1 MGEEMGQRRI
11 SESQR
16 RAYLDALGVECWV
29 RQENPPGD
37 IIESI
42 ATLEQHE
49 PQALNSVPAP
59 VADSAMPADLN
70 PQTLIAALQK
80 PGQADK
86 PRLMGGPLPIR
97 ARDAAQTQPETWG
110 PDQLR
115 DTTHASDLPHPTA
128 RGMGPTVPTARGV
141 DQTHPAT
148 RGTGQPPPAARG
160 NRQLFT
166 PAADPAANTA
176 NRSTPPARESNLSD
190 ATTHV
195 MSADE
200 TQAWEIL
207 RAEVA
212 PCTRCELHKQRTQT
226 VFGVGNEQAEWLVI
240 GEAPGADE
248 DRQGEPFVGKAGQ
261 LLNAMLFAIGFNR
274 GDVYITNV
282 VKCRP
287 PQNRDPQPQETAAC
301 ADYLRRQIA
310 LIRPRIILALG
321 RVAAQNLLN
330 TETPIGK
337 LRQVTHRYAD
347 TSIPLVAT
355 YHPAYLL
362 RSPLEKR
369 KAWQDLLFAR
379 EVLARTKG
387 MD

>member
-1 MGEEMGQRRI
+1 MGEQMSRRRI

-29 RQENPPGD
+29 RREKPAGD
-37 IIESI
+37 SIEPN
-42 ATLEQHE
+42 ATLEQGE
-49 PQALNSVPAP
+49 PDALRRVPTH
-59 VADSAMPADLN
+59 VADSATPADLN
-70 PQTLIAALQK
+70 SQSLSAAA
-80 PGQADK
+80 P
-86 PRLMGGPLPIR
+86 
-97 ARDAAQTQPETWG
+97 
-110 PDQLR
+110 
-115 DTTHASDLPHPTA
+115 S
-128 RGMGPTVPTARGV
+128 
-141 DQTHPAT
+141 
-148 RGTGQPPPAARG
+148 PAARG
-160 NRQLFT
+160 TDQFN
-166 PAADPAANTA
+166 PAAHGINQPSSAPRETRQQSTQADPSANTA
-176 NRSTPPARESNLSD
+176 NRSTPPARESNSSD
-190 ATTHV
+190 AMMPRV

-200 TQAWEIL
+200 TRAWEIL
-207 RAEVA
+207 RADVA
-212 PCTRCELHKQRTQT
+212 PCVRCELHKQRTQT
-226 VFGVGNEQAEWLVI
+226 VFGVGNPQAEWLVI

-287 PQNRDPQPQETAAC
+287 PQNRDPQPQEAAAC

-310 LIRPRIILALG
+310 LIRPKIILALG

-330 TETPIGK
+330 TDTPIGK
-337 LRQVTHRYAD
+337 LRQVAHRYAD
-347 TSIPLVAT
+347 TAIPLVAT